1 MKSLFSVLFVSL
13 LGLPLAGCTTVVLS
27 DTQLPM
33 SSSNR
38 CAGPAGVSVRYHTL
52 TIAIGERPHTGY
64 GIELLGQ
71 QQQNGDYQLLF
82 RETLPQPG
90 MSYAQMLVS
99 PCLQVVLPHNWRS
112 VRVTNQ
118 NSGQIW
124 TLTPADDSGLSQPQ
138 TPPNNKQ
145 RP

>member
-1 MKSLFSVLFVSL
+1 MKSLFYVLLLSL
-13 LGLPLAGCTTVVLS
+13 LGVSLAGCTTVVLS

-64 GIELLGQ
+64 GIEMVGQ
-71 QQQNGDYQLLF
+71 QQQNGDYQLMF

-90 MSYAQMLVS
+90 MNYAQMLVFR
-99 PCLQVVLPHNWRS
+99 CLQVVLPQHWRS
-112 VRVTNQ
+112 VQVTIKD
-118 NSGQIW
+118 SGQQW
-124 TLTPADDSGLSQPQ
+124 QLTPADGSGLSQPLRQ
-138 TPPNNKQ
+138 PNNKR

>member
-1 MKSLFSVLFVSL
+1 MKSLFSLLFISL
-13 LGLPLAGCTTVVLS
+13 LGGGLAGCTTVVLS

-64 GIELLGQ
+64 GIELVGQ
-71 QQQNGDYQLLF
+71 QQQNGDYQLLY
-82 RETLPQPG
+82 RETQPQPG
-90 MSYAQMLVS
+90 MNYAQMLVS

-124 TLTPADDSGLSQPQ
+124 TLTPADDDGL
-138 TPPNNKQ
+138 TPSLNKQ

>member
-1 MKSLFSVLFVSL
+1 MKSLFSLLFISL
-13 LGLPLAGCTTVVLS
+13 LGVPLAGCTTVVLS

-64 GIELLGQ
+64 GIELVGQ
-71 QQQNGDYQLLF
+71 QQQNGDYQLLY
-82 RETLPQPG
+82 RETQPQPG
-90 MSYAQMLVS
+90 MHYAQMLVS

-112 VRVTNQ
+112 VVVTNQ
-118 NSGQIW
+118 DSGQQW
-124 TLTPADDSGLSQPQ
+124 QLTPADDDAL
-138 TPPNNKQ
+138 TPSLNKQ